1 MAKDAHTF
9 EQLQKLLKSME
20 KFSASDLHLK
30 VGSPPSF
37 RVLGTLRVADLPP
50 VTGREMGGMVDRLLT
65 ARQKARFGERT
76 DFDLSFVVEDG
87 TRFRVNIFR
96 QRGELSLVFRRVTTE
111 IKTFEELH
119 LPKVLERISSY
130 RQGLVIVSGITGC
143 GKTTTLASMVRHINE
158 HRRCHI
164 ITVEDPIEYMHSDK
178 RAFINQREIG
188 LDVDEY
194 QTAAK
199 FALRQDPD
207 VILIGEMRDAE
218 TFQTVLTAA
227 ETGHLVLTTL
237 HTSRA
242 HQAVSRIMDLFPPD
256 EHHQVRRGLCF
267 NLRAVICQMLLPCI
281 KEGIDRVPAT
291 EVMIVNAAI
300 RKMISDGEDAR
311 VGDVITTS
319 GTEGMQ
325 EFTHSLAELVVNELV
340 ERGVALEVAPNPE
353 ALEMAL
359 KGISVRTGM
368 L

>member
-1 MAKDAHTF
+1 
-9 EQLQKLLKSME
+9 
-20 KFSASDLHLK
+20 
-30 VGSPPSF
+30 
-37 RVLGTLRVADLPP
+37 
-50 VTGREMGGMVDRLLT
+50 
-65 ARQKARFGERT
+65 
-76 DFDLSFVVEDG
+76 
-87 TRFRVNIFR
+87 
-96 QRGELSLVFRRVTTE
+96 
-111 IKTFEELH
+111 
-119 LPKVLERISSY
+119 
-130 RQGLVIVSGITGC
+130 
-143 GKTTTLASMVRHINE
+143 
-158 HRRCHI
+158 
-164 ITVEDPIEYMHSDK
+164 
-178 RAFINQREIG
+178 
-188 LDVDEY
+188 
-194 QTAAK
+194 
-199 FALRQDPD
+199 
-207 VILIGEMRDAE
+207 
-218 TFQTVLTAA
+218 
-227 ETGHLVLTTL
+227 
-237 HTSRA
+237 
-242 HQAVSRIMDLFPPD
+242 MDLFPPD